1 MKRAG
6 HVTHLLDPK
15 GVTTATGSC
24 DEGGN
29 SSSGPPG
36 EPPICD
42 FSLPPCK
49 KVRMSQVLLVETE
62 TVFSPASTTA
72 NLALLTNSRVP
83 LQN

>member
-6 HVTHLLDPK
+6 HVTHLLGPK

-49 KVRMSQVLLVETE
+49 KELSFHLLSVSAHQLPTD
-62 TVFSPASTTA
+62 PATSS
-72 NLALLTNSRVP
+72 LV
-83 LQN
+83 